1 MANTYTQI
9 HLHIVFAVQGRVNCI
24 PATHAEELYRYIT
37 GIVDGQ
43 GQKLLAING
52 MPDHIHL
59 LVGLRPEKALSD
71 LLREIK
77 ANSSKFIN
85 KQKWLPGRFSWQE
98 GFGAFSYAASQVPD
112 VIRYIQQQQQHHA
125 KRGFQEEY
133 QLMLEKFNVAY
144 DPRYLFTED

>member
-1 MANTYTQI
+1 
-9 HLHIVFAVQGRVNCI
+9 
-24 PATHAEELYRYIT
+24 
-37 GIVDGQ
+37 
-43 GQKLLAING
+43 

-59 LVGLRPEKALSD
+59 LVGLRPEKALLD

-98 GFGAFSYAASQVPD
+98 GFGAFSYVAFQVPG
-112 VIRYIQQQQQHHA
+112 VIRYIQQQQQHHT

-133 QLMLEKFNVAY
+133 QLMLEKFNLAY
-144 DPRYLFTED
+144 DPHCLFTKD